1 MAFKFNWPDFTTEFV
16 EQAKQLLTTAL
27 NKSNKPANIVDHIVV
42 KDLNMGTKVLFFKSN
57 NIFIF

>member
-42 KDLNMGTKVLFFKSN
+42 KDLNMGTKVRACFFKI
-57 NIFIF
+57 IF